1 MTIPELCD
9 RAEFDEETRALAAP
23 DMPVR
28 PYVEQL
34 AAAGRLREAA
44 GALAHLLPKKEA
56 IAWGLESIRRVPA
69 ASEKR
74 GAEDTMKAVEDWLGG
89 ADDAK
94 RRAAVQ
100 AAEQAGIGTP
110 AGCLGLAVF
119 LSGGSIAPPDTP
131 VAPEAEPHLSAKM
144 VAGAMSMAVALD
156 PQNALKHFRSFVDRG
171 FQIASESNIW
181 EEK

>member
-94 RRAAVQ
+94 RRAALQ

-144 VAGAMSMAVALD
+144 VAGAISMAVALD
-156 PQNALKHFRSFVDRG
+156 PENALKHFRSFVDRG
-171 FQIASESNIW
+171 FQMASESKIW
-181 EEK
+181 EES